1 MEVGVSGGVCLGVCR
16 VVGRCTRKQ
25 WSGRREHIL
34 SKMPLK
40 LQPLIALDGTTME
53 AMEHGP

>member
-25 WSGRREHIL
+25 WSGRREPL
-34 SKMPLK
+34 VTKMPLK
-40 LQPLIALDGTTME
+40 LQPLIAQEGTIMG
-53 AMEHGP
+53 HGL

>member
-40 LQPLIALDGTTME
+40 LQPLIAQEGTIMG
-53 AMEHGP
+53 HGL